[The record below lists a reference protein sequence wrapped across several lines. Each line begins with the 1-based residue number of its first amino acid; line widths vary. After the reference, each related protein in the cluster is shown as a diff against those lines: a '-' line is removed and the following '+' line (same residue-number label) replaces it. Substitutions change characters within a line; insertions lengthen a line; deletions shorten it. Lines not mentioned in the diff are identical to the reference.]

1 MGAPRHVEDKVG
13 QGGAHHD
20 DLPAR
25 RSDEVYTFLLSYD
38 MVVEEGSEVGMENFA
53 LAEAEEEPSPSGLNQ
68 ENQLSTLKSSYG
80 AQ

>member
-1 MGAPRHVEDKVG
+1 
-13 QGGAHHD
+13 
-20 DLPAR
+20 
-25 RSDEVYTFLLSYD
+25 